1 MKRNGYIR
9 IAIYFVITGLVG
21 TGLHF
26 LYDLSPNV
34 LFAALAPVNE
44 SVWEHSKL
52 IVWPMLAAG
61 LIYTRKD
68 KEERGSW
75 YLGILTG
82 WALLMLFGWTVNIRM
97 GIISAPLDIAAYYV
111 ILALGFA
118 TALWVGAS
126 KRWRGVLLLAVGILA
141 ALLVVCTFRTPSAI
155 LFADLSLA
163 DALYTLPC

>member
-9 IAIYFVITGLVG
+9 IAIYFVITGLAG
-21 TGLHF
+21 AGLHF

-34 LFAALAPVNE
+34 LFAVLAPVNE
-44 SVWEHSKL
+44 SIWEHSKL

-61 LIYTRKD
+61 LIYTRKNR
-68 KEERGSW
+68 EERGSW
-75 YLGILTG
+75 YLGLLTG
-82 WALLMLFGWTVNIRM
+82 WALLLLFGWTVNIRM
-97 GIISAPLDIAAYYV
+97 GIVSMPVDIAAYFV

-126 KRWRGVLLLAVGILA
+126 KRCRGVLLLAVGILA
-141 ALLVVCTFRTPSAI
+141 VLLVVFTFLPPDTI